1 MSIIAQWRKNR
12 KKRHEIGLI
21 RKEIKM
27 GRIRVKSRKD
37 REHRIIP
44 ASGVWG
50 GVTPHGMVYFDVV
63 LEKPEAPELTTINVN
78 EATGERVETVE
89 EPSEPA
95 VERILM
101 TGILTRPEIARAIGH
116 WLIDK
121 ADEAEALTKGEM
133 FSGLTQ

>member
-1 MSIIAQWRKNR
+1 MA
-12 KKRHEIGLI
+12 
-21 RKEIKM
+21 
-27 GRIRVKSRKD
+27 RIRVKSRKD
-37 REHRIIP
+37 SEHRIIP

-63 LEKPEAPELTTINVN
+63 LEKPEAPVSTTINVN
-78 EATGERVETVE
+78 ETTGERIETVDD
-89 EPSEPA
+89 PAEPA

-101 TGILTRPEIARAIGH
+101 TGILTRPEIARAIGQ

-121 ADEAEALTKGEM
+121 ADEAEALQKGEM